1 MASEKTIFVLD
12 NEAEDFSKLAEKDI
26 VAFVATSEGGSVFKY
41 LKSETQ
47 KYNNGYLAVIVKG
60 DEIVPFELSHSSI
73 TAPYG
78 CEKPFTKDLNKDFD
92 NLPKV
97 THKSMLGK
105 TAIVKA
111 VKEVPF
117 KKKNGDTIQ
126 WKCYH
131 LVATDSEFTPTADQ
145 QALINE
151 YATERLTKKNN
162 G

>member
-26 VAFVATSEGGSVFKY
+26 VAFVSTSEGGSVFKY

-60 DEIVPFELSHSSI
+60 DDIVPFELSHSSI

-97 THKSMLGK
+97 AHKSMLGK

-131 LVATDSEFTPTADQ
+131 LVATDSEFTPTEEQ
-145 QALINE
+145 QKIIDE
-151 YATERLTKKNN
+151 YTEERLAKKNN